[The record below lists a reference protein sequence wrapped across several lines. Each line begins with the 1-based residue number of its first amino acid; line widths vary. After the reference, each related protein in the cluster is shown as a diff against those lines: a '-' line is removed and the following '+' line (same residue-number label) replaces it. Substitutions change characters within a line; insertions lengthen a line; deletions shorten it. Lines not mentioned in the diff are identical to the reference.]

1 MDGQDGVAGV
11 ILIEEKRPELG
22 FLEFLFEGAQGPV
35 EVVDDL
41 FAFLG
46 QLQQDF
52 YFFPV
57 IFKLF
62 VELEVFLQLL
72 FSDLQGLELFLV
84 IPGFGAG
91 QLAVYIF

>member
-11 ILIEEKRPELG
+11 IFIEEKRPELG
-22 FLEFLFEGAQGPV
+22 LLEFLLEGAQGPV
-35 EVVDDL
+35 EVVYDF

-72 FSDLQGLELFLV
+72 FPDLQGLELFLV
-84 IPGFGAG
+84 VPGFRAG
-91 QLAVYIF
+91 QLTVYIF